1 MNRDDT
7 RTSLNLDPEEKAVHR
22 LRKGLVGFKEFIIII
37 FILLFLAAFCYWC
50 YEIDFIHST
59 DFTVNLTTDVQIL
72 TAAAHEIAAFQATI
86 LAFLFLAF
94 LIYFL

>member
-1 MNRDDT
+1 MNRGDT
-7 RTSLNLDPEEKAVHR
+7 RKSLNLDPEEKAIHR
-22 LRKGLVGFKEFIIII
+22 LRKGLVGAKEIVIII

-50 YEIDFIHST
+50 YELDFIHTT
-59 DFTVNLTTDVQIL
+59 DFSLNYQNDLAIL

-94 LIYFL
+94 LVYFL

>member
-1 MNRDDT
+1 MNRADT
-7 RTSLNLDPEEKAVHR
+7 RSSLNLDPEEKAVHR
-22 LRKGLVGFKEFIIII
+22 LRKGLVGFKEFVIII
-37 FILLFLAAFCYWC
+37 FILLFLASFCYWC

-59 DFTVNLTTDVQIL
+59 DFTSLPNIVGVA
-72 TAAAHEIAAFQATI
+72 TAAAHEFAAFQATV